1 MQMQFEVIFASVW
14 VRLERF
20 LPPFG
25 SVFAS
30 FFDRLGFASAH
41 ASAHVSAH
49 ACASESANA
58 IANGSANS
66 NARASANLN
75 MATDGMSIIT

>member
-14 VRLERF
+14 VRLKRF

-30 FFDRLGFASAH
+30 FFDRLGFANANASAH
-41 ASAHVSAH
+41 ASAHAI
-49 ACASESANA
+49 ANA
-58 IANGSANS
+58 IV
-66 NARASANLN
+66 
-75 MATDGMSIIT
+75 I